1 MKLGPLNIVARRSLV
16 VLGVSASLLVGLV
29 SIRAAAAWTAA
40 AAPLA
45 APPVSVDAISQQL
58 TQEQSRSAALETQ
71 LAALV
76 NQSTTLTKALKAA
89 QGRIA
94 SDAATASV
102 LRGRLAT
109 AQQQLLSLAA
119 RLQAGAQAAAAKAAK
134 DAARAASAPTPAPA
148 YVPPVITTQPAPQP
162 TPRPTEPNDN

>member
-1 MKLGPLNIVARRSLV
+1 MKLGPMRIVARRSLV

-58 TQEQSRSAALETQ
+58 TQEQARSAALQDQ
-71 LAALV
+71 LAALM

-94 SDAATASV
+94 SDAANASV

-109 AQQQLLSLAA
+109 AQQQLLALAA
-119 RLQAGAQAAAAKAAK
+119 KLQAGAQAAAAKAAAN
-134 DAARAASAPTPAPA
+134 AARAATAPAAPPA
-148 YVPPVITTQPAPQP
+148 YVAPVITPQ
-162 TPRPTEPNDN
+162 PTEPNDN